1 MAGWFD
7 AVRAGL
13 WDMLCDGSVIRDAN
27 FLKLT
32 KPEDGDNFKEDKFS
46 QHCLDH
52 FQLILSPNARRCP
65 LTLRITSISSL
76 PPEGAPRPCQKE
88 TRGFWMRLQHDR
100 ENT

>member
-7 AVRAGL
+7 AVRARL

-32 KPEDGDNFKEDKFS
+32 KPDDGDNFKEDKFS

-52 FQLILSPNARRCP
+52 FLC
-65 LTLRITSISSL
+65 TSSSSL
-76 PPEGAPRPCQKE
+76 SVIKV
-88 TRGFWMRLQHDR
+88 T
-100 ENT
+100 

>member
-32 KPEDGDNFKEDKFS
+32 KPDDGDNFKEDKFS

-52 FQLILSPNARRCP
+52 FQLIIVTKRPQV
-65 LTLRITSISSL
+65 
-76 PPEGAPRPCQKE
+76 PPDFADHFYLV
-88 TRGFWMRLQHDR
+88 T
-100 ENT
+100 TA

>member
-32 KPEDGDNFKEDKFS
+32 KPEDGDNFKEDKFA

-52 FQLILSPNARRCP
+52 FQ
-65 LTLRITSISSL
+65 
-76 PPEGAPRPCQKE
+76 QD
-88 TRGFWMRLQHDR
+88 Q
-100 ENT
+100 